1 MQTLSGFTPFNFSE
15 GIPYVSITPNGV
27 TFNKAVVMKMGYP
40 DFVLLLIDDYGK
52 RIALQACDEST
63 PNAVRFYKPKKGNVI
78 SVRWNSKD
86 LLNTIQGI
94 TGWNLEEIAF
104 KVDGVLLREDRAM
117 VFDLNTATEL
127 K

>member
-1 MQTLSGFTPFNFSE
+1 MQTLSGFTPFNFNE

-94 TGWNLEEIAF
+94 TGWDLEETAF
-104 KVDGVLLREDRAM
+104 KADGVLLREDRAM

>member
-117 VFDLNTATEL
+117 IFDLNTATEL

>member
-104 KVDGVLLREDRAM
+104 KVDGILLREDRAM
-117 VFDLNTATEL
+117 IFDLNTATEL

>member
-1 MQTLSGFTPFNFSE
+1 MQTLSGFTPFNFNE

-52 RIALQACDEST
+52 RIALLACDDST
-63 PNAVRFYKPKKGNVI
+63 PNAVRLYKRTKGNVF
-78 SVRWNSKD
+78 SVSWNSKD

-104 KVDGVLLREDRAM
+104 KADGVLLREDRAM

>member
-86 LLNTIQGI
+86 LLNTIQGF